1 MIQTRFLAS
10 HEYEGYRQ
18 WLLERD
24 SETLTSYF
32 GIITNETFI
41 NNLVDKI
48 IANPQGHNFLIAL
61 IDNEWVGVI
70 HMAKVSDTVMEFGVM
85 VSESHRNRGVADEL
99 MSEAIVWIRNR
110 GYDQLYLHCLNNN
123 SAMKH
128 LADKH
133 GLSIQE
139 KMGEIDSMTRVPPPS
154 LVSYIQEASNCQ
166 KNIFFIN
173 LRKSWSPFSEIY
185 G

>member
-10 HEYEGYRQ
+10 HDYENYRQ

-24 SETLTSYF
+24 SETLSSYF
-32 GIITNETFI
+32 GIITTVNFI
-41 NNLVDKI
+41 DNLVDKI
-48 IANPQGHNFLIAL
+48 VANPENHNFLIAL
-61 IDNEWVGVI
+61 VDNQWTGVI
-70 HMAKVSDTVMEFGVM
+70 HMARVSDTVMEFGVM
-85 VSESHRNRGVADEL
+85 VHESYRNQGIADQL

-110 GYDQLYLHCLNNN
+110 GYDHLYLHCLNNN

-133 GLSIQE
+133 GLQIHE
-139 KMGEIDSMTRVPPPS
+139 NLGEVDSMTRVPPPS
-154 LVSYIQEASNCQ
+154 LVSYIQEASTCQ

-173 LRKSWSPFSEIY
+173 LQKTWSPFSEIY